1 MASGGTQSGKM
12 DFVVQ
17 PETGQRTVK
26 CMERDHTGVWV
37 PADDSSIIADTA
49 VGVAVAMTAL
59 TPRPPGT
66 WLLHQY
72 RTGNRSAHP
81 SASAHEVTSLRPE
94 EVSFGRTEASRR
106 LNLSFH
112 ELCPL
117 PRHTPHPRIPR
128 WYF

>member
-26 CMERDHTGVWV
+26 CMKRDHTGVWV

-59 TPRPPGT
+59 TLSTNTDPRGRGLAATPVQDRDP
-66 WLLHQY
+66 LSPSLH
-72 RTGNRSAHP
+72 
-81 SASAHEVTSLRPE
+81 
-94 EVSFGRTEASRR
+94 
-106 LNLSFH
+106 
-112 ELCPL
+112 LCS
-117 PRHTPHPRIPR
+117 
-128 WYF
+128 